1 MDTTTT
7 ETAARL
13 RRAITRF
20 NRKLRYSALGGV
32 TPAQASMLA
41 SIGKLESPSLGELA
55 EAEQIQPPSVTR
67 LVKDM
72 MKAGLISSA
81 SDPLDRRS
89 TRVRLTALG
98 RRDLNAIRQR
108 KTEFVERK
116 LLALSPID
124 QRQAAKLV
132 SFLELLLEDE

>member
-41 SIGKLESPSLGELA
+41 SIEKLESPSLGDLA
-55 EAEQIQPPSVTR
+55 VAEQIQPPSVTR

-89 TRVRLTALG
+89 TRVRVTALG
-98 RRDLNAIRQR
+98 RRDLIAIRQR

-116 LLALSPID
+116 LLALSPVD
-124 QRQAAKLV
+124 QRQAEKLV